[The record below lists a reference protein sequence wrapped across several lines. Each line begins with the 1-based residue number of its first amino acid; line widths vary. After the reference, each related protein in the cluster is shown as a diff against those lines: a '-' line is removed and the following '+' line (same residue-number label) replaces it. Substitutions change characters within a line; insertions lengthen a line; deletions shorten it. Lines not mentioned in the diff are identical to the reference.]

1 MTHSGHRIFS
11 RWSADDG
18 WFVASVE
25 DAETRGQGPCILSP
39 LTANMNPRLAD
50 MACAMPV
57 GDVNGGLLEALVGAD
72 GKTRIIAGVLAN
84 DPFRRPADLL
94 DGLSKAGVN
103 AVCNWPSVGLLNGE
117 LAAALNHSGF
127 TYQRELQLLRQARE
141 RGMTTVAVVS
151 DGQQLDEA
159 LTQGVD
165 MLLVVPGLGTGVE
178 DDQERRTV
186 ETGTLLQEAAD
197 RAASVERR
205 LYLHPLYESTLASAV
220 TLAHGVIRHPLPAS
234 VQSRP

>member
-1 MTHSGHRIFS
+1 MTHSEHPTS
-11 RWSADDG
+11 RHWTGDDG

-25 DAETRGQGPCILSP
+25 DAVARGHGPCILSP

-57 GDVNGGLLEALVGAD
+57 GDVNGGLLEALAGA
-72 GKTRIIAGVLAN
+72 GGQSWIIAGVLAN

-94 DGLSKAGVN
+94 DALSKAGVY

-127 TYQRELQLLRQARE
+127 TYGRELQFLQQARE
-141 RGMTTVAVVS
+141 RGMATVTVVS
-151 DGQQLDEA
+151 DGQQLDET
-159 LTQGVD
+159 LNQGTD
-165 MLLVVPGLGTGVE
+165 MLLVVPGLATGVAE
-178 DDQERRTV
+178 DQERRTA
-186 ETGTLLQEAAD
+186 EIEALLQEAAD
-197 RAASVERR
+197 RAADLERR
-205 LYLHPLYESTLASAV
+205 LYLHPCYEDALASAV
-220 TLAHGVIRHPLPAS
+220 TLAQGVMRHPAPAS